1 MSVVAEP
8 KAKKGKKRKGDE
20 LPSMRVS
27 VADKLPFTP
36 IELVR
41 VDQFERH
48 PQNRIPRPEDID
60 ARAKSIRDKG
70 QISPITAR
78 RREGHERY
86 QILCG
91 ETRWRAHQQLGLV
104 LIQARIIECSDAEAI
119 VYMGTDNT
127 ERKDLTASE
136 RARHARNLLDVGYS
150 REQVAAELKLSS
162 PSSVSNL
169 VKLLEAPECWL
180 RALDEGVVFARD
192 SERKTIYE
200 GTVREIAKFSEAPEL
215 AAKILDSFGNAHW
228 FPESRH
234 QQINQIYNSVKTV
247 TRSMSDRVWYG
258 ERDGVI
264 VEDLHKPRFKID
276 ADVRSRLRCVTVPNC
291 DGKLEERALNV
302 EEFDRLQWEALAKL
316 VARKSKADGKT
327 GKATAASKKKQQ
339 DEQLA
344 KWCLE
349 WKYWLLRCELAS
361 RIDFP
366 TAGWVFPWLLINAV
380 RDHRC
385 NGEDLVIYAVDNYWT
400 EPKDRKLEPLLSTL
414 LRVEKDAQ
422 ASGPT
427 LANGHRRDMFL
438 RIGRLV
444 LWPTDHL
451 TRDPSLVA
459 ELVPERLPFLP
470 TKELDALAKSMEV
483 TLEEAWQS
491 GTLDGSSARALVA
504 QFLRRHT
511 CQQLEE
517 LADELGVRL
526 HASGKAAMVSELL
539 GLHKAGS
546 PLPVPA
552 VLTDKK
558 SRTKGGA

>member
-48 PQNRIPRPEDID
+48 PQNRTPRPEDID
-60 ARAKSIRDKG
+60 ARAESIRDKG

-104 LIQARIIECSDAEAI
+104 LIQARIIECTDAEAL
-119 VYMGTDNT
+119 VYMGADNL
-127 ERKDLTASE
+127 ERKDLTTSE
-136 RARHARNLLDVGYS
+136 RARHARNLLDAGYS
-150 REQVAAELKLSS
+150 REQVAAELKLNS
-162 PSSVSNL
+162 PTSVSNL

-180 RALDEGVVFARD
+180 TALDEGLLWEHED
-192 SERKTIYE
+192 ERQRIHE
-200 GTVREIAKFSEAPEL
+200 GTVREIAKFSDVPEL
-215 AAKILDSFGNAHW
+215 AVKIMNSFATSRW
-228 FPESRH
+228 FPTTRED
-234 QQINQIYNSVKTV
+234 QIDFIYRATSEL
-247 TRSMSDRVWYG
+247 TRSMTDPAYYD
-258 ERDGVI
+258 ERDGVA
-264 VEDLHKPRFKID
+264 VYGHYKPRFKID
-276 ADVRSRLRCVTVPNC
+276 AGVRERLNVVPVPTA
-291 DGKLEERALNV
+291 DGKMEEVALNV
-302 EEFDRLQWEALAKL
+302 EEFDRLQWQALAKS
-316 VARKSKADGKT
+316 VARKSKDEKSE
-327 GKATAASKKKQQ
+327 KATDASKKKQQ

-344 KWCLE
+344 KWCRE

-361 RIDFP
+361 RLDFP
-366 TAGWVFPWLLINAV
+366 TAGWVLPWLLINAV
-380 RDHRC
+380 RDHRFR
-385 NGEDLVIYAVDNYWT
+385 GEDLVIYAVDNFWT
-400 EPKDRKLEPLLSTL
+400 EPNDRKLEPLLSTL
-414 LRVEKDAQ
+414 LRVEKEAQ

-459 ELVPERLPFLP
+459 DLIPERLPFLP
-470 TKELDALAKSMEV
+470 TEEIGALAKSMEV

-511 CQQLEE
+511 CPQLEE
-517 LADELGVRL
+517 LADELGVTL
-526 HASGKAAMVSELL
+526 HASGKAAMLSELL
-539 GLHKAGS
+539 GQHKAGS

-558 SRTKGGA
+558 SRTKGGAQ